1 MLISL
6 LLVAGCVST
15 PTHEE
20 RLQNA
25 NSLARQAGWHGITL
39 PTSPFKLHA
48 FLPAEIQPTDL
59 LSIYIEGDGLAWLS
73 RRRISSNPTPL
84 KPIAL
89 QMALQ
94 DQGATAYLARPCQYV
109 TDNTAC
115 TPALWTSE
123 RFSNQVITASNA
135 AINELKQRFHAKRLR
150 LIGYSGGGAVAAL
163 LAARR
168 NDVDQLI
175 TVAGN
180 LDHASWTLHHGVSP
194 LSGSLN
200 PADEWQA
207 LQSIPQTHFVGA
219 DDNIIGRHVAE
230 SYRAHFP
237 PDRQPEIRVISGAD
251 HHCCWNEQWPE
262 LLGSVKTDK

>member
-39 PTSPFKLHA
+39 PTSPLKLHA

-94 DQGATAYLARPCQYV
+94 DQGVAAYLARPCQYV
-109 TDNTAC
+109 TGNTVCA
-115 TPALWTSE
+115 PALWTSE

-135 AINELKQRFHAKRLR
+135 SINELKQRFHAKRLR

-180 LDHASWTLHHGVSP
+180 LDHTSWTLHHGVSP